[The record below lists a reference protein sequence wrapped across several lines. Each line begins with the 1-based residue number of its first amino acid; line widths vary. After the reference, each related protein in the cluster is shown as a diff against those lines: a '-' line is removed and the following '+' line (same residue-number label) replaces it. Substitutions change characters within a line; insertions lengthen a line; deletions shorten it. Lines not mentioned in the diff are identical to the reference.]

1 MRKENKNVVL
11 EDHEIPSKTVTP
23 LYTKDWYI
31 KWAASIVL
39 IVGIILTSNNIYPLN
54 LYFDIVGLTGWFIV
68 GMIWNDRALI
78 VINVVSLAILTNG
91 LVTYYVK

>member
-1 MRKENKNVVL
+1 M
-11 EDHEIPSKTVTP
+11 TP
-23 LYTKDWYI
+23 YKTKDWYI
-31 KWAASIVL
+31 KWGASIIL

>member
-1 MRKENKNVVL
+1 MTKYNL
-11 EDHEIPSKTVTP
+11 SKMTP
-23 LYTKDWYI
+23 YKTKDWYI
-31 KWAASIVL
+31 KWGASIVL

>member
-1 MRKENKNVVL
+1 M
-11 EDHEIPSKTVTP
+11 TP
-23 LYTKDWYI
+23 HKTKDWYI
-31 KWAASIVL
+31 KWGASIIL

>member
-1 MRKENKNVVL
+1 MPEYSLKKM
-11 EDHEIPSKTVTP
+11 TP
-23 LYTKDWYI
+23 HKTKDWYI
-31 KWAASIVL
+31 KWGASLVL

-78 VINVVSLAILTNG
+78 VINVVSLAILANG

>member
-1 MRKENKNVVL
+1 MPKYSLNKMTQY
-11 EDHEIPSKTVTP
+11 K
-23 LYTKDWYI
+23 TKDWYI
-31 KWAASIVL
+31 KWGASIVL

-78 VINVVSLAILTNG
+78 VINVVSLAILING

>member
-1 MRKENKNVVL
+1 M
-11 EDHEIPSKTVTP
+11 TP
-23 LYTKDWYI
+23 HKTKDWYI
-31 KWAASIVL
+31 KWGASLVL

>member
-1 MRKENKNVVL
+1 M
-11 EDHEIPSKTVTP
+11 TP
-23 LYTKDWYI
+23 CKTKDWYI

-39 IVGIILTSNNIYPLN
+39 IVGIILTSNNTYPLN
-54 LYFDIVGLTGWFIV
+54 LYFYIVGLTGWSIV
-68 GMIWNDRALI
+68 GMIWNDKALI

>member
-1 MRKENKNVVL
+1 M
-11 EDHEIPSKTVTP
+11 TP
-23 LYTKDWYI
+23 HKTKDWYI

-68 GMIWNDRALI
+68 GLIWNDRALI

>member
-1 MRKENKNVVL
+1 MTKYNL
-11 EDHEIPSKTVTP
+11 SKMTP
-23 LYTKDWYI
+23 YKTKDWYI
-31 KWAASIVL
+31 KWGASIVL

-78 VINVVSLAILTNG
+78 VINVVSLAILING

>member
-1 MRKENKNVVL
+1 M
-11 EDHEIPSKTVTP
+11 TP
-23 LYTKDWYI
+23 HKTKDWYI
-31 KWAASIVL
+31 KWCASIIL

>member
-1 MRKENKNVVL
+1 MTKYNL
-11 EDHEIPSKTVTP
+11 SKMTP
-23 LYTKDWYI
+23 YKTKDWYI
-31 KWAASIVL
+31 KWGASIVL

-54 LYFDIVGLTGWFIV
+54 LYFDIVGLTGWFVV

-78 VINVVSLAILTNG
+78 VINVVSLAILING

>member
-1 MRKENKNVVL
+1 MPEYSLKKM
-11 EDHEIPSKTVTP
+11 TP
-23 LYTKDWYI
+23 HKKKDWYI
-31 KWAASIVL
+31 KWGASLVL

-78 VINVVSLAILTNG
+78 VINVVSLAILING

>member
-1 MRKENKNVVL
+1 M
-11 EDHEIPSKTVTP
+11 TP
-23 LYTKDWYI
+23 HKTKDWYI

>member
-1 MRKENKNVVL
+1 MPKYSLNKM
-11 EDHEIPSKTVTP
+11 TP
-23 LYTKDWYI
+23 YKTKDWYI

-78 VINVVSLAILTNG
+78 VINVVSLAILING

>member
-1 MRKENKNVVL
+1 MPKYSLNKM
-11 EDHEIPSKTVTP
+11 TP
-23 LYTKDWYI
+23 YKTKDWYI
-31 KWAASIVL
+31 KWGASIVL

-91 LVTYYVK
+91 LLTYYVK

>member
-1 MRKENKNVVL
+1 MTKYNL
-11 EDHEIPSKTVTP
+11 SKMTP
-23 LYTKDWYI
+23 YKTKDWYI
-31 KWAASIVL
+31 KWGASIVL

-54 LYFDIVGLTGWFIV
+54 LYFDIVGLSGWFVV

-78 VINVVSLAILTNG
+78 VINVVSLAILING

>member
-1 MRKENKNVVL
+1 MTLHK
-11 EDHEIPSKTVTP
+11 
-23 LYTKDWYI
+23 TKDWYI

-54 LYFDIVGLTGWFIV
+54 LYFYIVGLTGWFIV

-78 VINVVSLAILTNG
+78 VINVLSLAILTNG

>member
-1 MRKENKNVVL
+1 MASYK
-11 EDHEIPSKTVTP
+11 
-23 LYTKDWYI
+23 TKDWYI
-31 KWAASIVL
+31 KWGASLVL

>member
-1 MRKENKNVVL
+1 MTLHK
-11 EDHEIPSKTVTP
+11 
-23 LYTKDWYI
+23 TKDWYI

-39 IVGIILTSNNIYPLN
+39 IVCIILTSNNIYPLN